1 MVECLIFIVMECL
14 TGLVLTMSG
23 ISDKYPDFISLAV
36 LGIGSAWIL
45 GLFWRKTTKNNHFV
59 ILLMGYILR
68 VFIMLLNIYGADILP
83 IPNINTDCEGF
94 FWTAS
99 HYYNGVQVDEY
110 TKYPY
115 IINGIFQFF
124 GMNRVVAQYT
134 NMVVWVMGV
143 MLLMRMWKKFVI
155 SDRGKTLVLF
165 LIALWPNY
173 ILATMQLQRESLIAF
188 FNLLAFY
195 CLVEWLEKKKYSW
208 LILSFVAAIP
218 AALLHSASMAIWAA
232 NAVVIAIWNQK
243 KQKMAVSIK
252 TVVII
257 SIAFAGIILLF
268 YSPLKEVL
276 FSYIQIGEI
285 SWKAVYNLYQVRFV
299 AGSSD
304 YLRNMQVNNVW
315 QFIGATIIRMLY
327 FMIAPVPWEW
337 TRVQDVIAFF
347 MDGAIHVALFVL
359 LVRFWI
365 KTRNHKKRAYMLF
378 GFLYVL
384 AFAGIFC
391 WGTSNAGT
399 AMRHRSILTGFI
411 VATTVIALAKERV
424 EEEDER
430 REIQ

>member
-1 MVECLIFIVMECL
+1 MIECLIFIVLECL
-14 TGLVLTMSG
+14 VGLVLTMTG
-23 ISDKYPDFISLAV
+23 ISDKYTDFVSFIV
-36 LGIGSAWIL
+36 LGAGTLWITK
-45 GLFWRKTTKNNHFV
+45 LFWKKTDKNNHFV
-59 ILLMGYILR
+59 ILLTGYILR
-68 VFIMLLNIYGADILP
+68 IIYMLLNIYGREVIP
-83 IPNINTDCEGF
+83 IPNINSDCEGF
-94 FWTAS
+94 FVVAS
-99 HYYNGVQVDEY
+99 LHYQNMEAPLYSY
-110 TKYPY
+110 YPY
-115 IINGIFQFF
+115 IINTLFQFF
-124 GMNRVVAQYT
+124 GLNRVVAQYANT
-134 NMVVWVMGV
+134 IVWAMGV
-143 MLLMRMWKKFVI
+143 FLLIRMCDRFAL
-155 SDRGKTLVLF
+155 SDRAKTLVLF

-188 FNLLAFY
+188 FNMLAFY
-195 CLVEWLEKKKYSW
+195 YLIEWLESRKNGW
-208 LILSFVAAIP
+208 LIISFLAAIP
-218 AALLHSASMAIWAA
+218 AAMLHSASMAIWGA

-243 KQKMAVSIK
+243 KQKAAISIK

-257 SIAFAGIILLF
+257 AVALVGIILLF
-268 YSPLKEVL
+268 YSPLNALL
-276 FSYIQIGEI
+276 FSYMRIDEI
-285 SWKAVYNLYQVRFV
+285 SWKSIYEFYTWAFV
-299 AGSSD
+299 EGGSD

-315 QFIGATIIRMLY
+315 QFVGATIIRMLY

-337 TRVQDVIAFF
+337 TRVQDVVAFF

-359 LVRFWI
+359 LVRCWI

>member
-1 MVECLIFIVMECL
+1 MIKCMIFIVMECL
-14 TGLVLTMSG
+14 LGLILTMAG
-23 ISDKYPDFISLAV
+23 ISDMYPGFISLAV
-36 LGIGSAWIL
+36 LGTGTVLIIR
-45 GLFWRKTTKNNHFV
+45 LFWKKTTRNNQFV
-59 ILLMGYILR
+59 ILLTGYILR
-68 VFIMLLNIYGADILP
+68 VFVMLLNIYGRGIIP
-83 IPNINTDCEGF
+83 IPNTNSDCEGF
-94 FWTAS
+94 LWTAS
-99 HYYNGVQVDEY
+99 QYYQKIETMEY

-134 NMVVWVMGV
+134 NTIVWVMCV
-143 MLLMRMWKKFVI
+143 MLLMRMWKKFVL
-155 SDRGKTLVLF
+155 SDRVKTLTLVLA
-165 LIALWPNY
+165 ALWPNY

-188 FNLLAFY
+188 FNMLAFCY
-195 CLVEWLEKKKYSW
+195 LIEWLDGEKNCW
-208 LILSFVAAIP
+208 LLFSFLATLP
-218 AALLHSASMAIWAA
+218 AALLHSASMVIFAA
-232 NAVVIAIWNQK
+232 NVAIIAVWNRKKKKIEISFKTMAIIIIGVI
-243 KQKMAVSIK
+243 
-252 TVVII
+252 
-257 SIAFAGIILLF
+257 GILLLF
-268 YSPLKEVL
+268 YSPLNQIL
-276 FSYIQIGEI
+276 FSYIRIGDI
-285 SWKAVYNLYQVRFV
+285 SWRAIYEFYQVAFV
-299 AGSSD
+299 EGGSD

-315 QFIGATIIRMLY
+315 QFAGATLIRMIY
-327 FMIAPVPWEW
+327 FMISPVPWEW
-337 TRVQDVIAFF
+337 RGLQDVIAFF

-359 LVRFWI
+359 LVRCWI